1 MERTFFFSPLH
12 AKTTYKTT
20 VSVRYAPSAGGIVR
34 SVRLVLML
42 LGVLV
47 VTFMGTTILESIL
60 FSDWLNSLEV

>member
-1 MERTFFFSPLH
+1 MERTIFFSPRH
-12 AKTTYKTT
+12 AKTTYNTT
-20 VSVRYAPSAGGIVR
+20 VSVRYLPSAWGIAR
-34 SVRLVLML
+34 SVGLVLML